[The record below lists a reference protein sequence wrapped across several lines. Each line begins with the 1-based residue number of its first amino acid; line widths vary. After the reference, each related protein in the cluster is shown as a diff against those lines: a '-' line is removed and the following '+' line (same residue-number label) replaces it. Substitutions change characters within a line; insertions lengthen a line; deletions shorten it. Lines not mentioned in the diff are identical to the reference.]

1 MTRQGTRHTRDGA
14 HVSSS
19 LPPPSAA
26 QVGSGAWATAA
37 VRMLAQNCREDDPA
51 DQFADD
57 LRMWVFEEDWEVRGS
72 SMCQAP

>member
-1 MTRQGTRHTRDGA
+1 
-14 HVSSS
+14 
-19 LPPPSAA
+19 
-26 QVGSGAWATAA
+26 
-37 VRMLAQNCREDDPA
+37 MLAQNCREDDPA